1 MPQIR
6 GEMGFAQP
14 GGGDDGVGGV
24 VIIAG
29 KRRVGA
35 GPKAIQRAIQSG
47 GVANLAE
54 PFSDACCAGSDGGVD
69 FNDEGAAFRHGIK
82 RPHGHAPTQ
91 AVEHPH
97 AGQAR
102 FPDLRGPDKVEA
114 ARRRKTHLSLGML
127 THTHPAEPT
136 GEEITAIPVKSKM
149 PLRLWMPHD
158 AVSGHVLICGT
169 KVFHKL
175 PKRGGIPR
183 RLGPAR
189 EIGTGIHEGERG
201 RQVYPDKCR
210 DVSSGEISDP
220 IQNVRTRP
228 ATVTRLQ

>member
-1 MPQIR
+1 
-6 GEMGFAQP
+6 
-14 GGGDDGVGGV
+14 
-24 VIIAG
+24 
-29 KRRVGA
+29 
-35 GPKAIQRAIQSG
+35 
-47 GVANLAE
+47 
-54 PFSDACCAGSDGGVD
+54 
-69 FNDEGAAFRHGIK
+69 
-82 RPHGHAPTQ
+82 
-91 AVEHPH
+91 
-97 AGQAR
+97 
-102 FPDLRGPDKVEA
+102 
-114 ARRRKTHLSLGML
+114 ML

-149 PLRLWMPHD
+149 PLRLWMLHD
-158 AVSGHVLICGT
+158 AVAGHMLICGT

-201 RQVYPDKCR
+201 RQVYPDECR

-228 ATVTRLQ
+228 ATVARLQYRRFRAGPCDGKRQPFGPGDGLPGPINGDEMGEPIGRDQLHFFRL